1 MDTTT
6 DFFERIFSCEGWD
19 QLDTFDFV
27 FYDCILNMDVGNFKK
42 GDKIDA
48 ISVLFS
54 VSKIEFEAFIE
65 NENGPDEE
73 RIIYS
78 ATLIPCMIKDEA
90 GAC

>member
-6 DFFERIFSCEGWD
+6 DFFERMFSCEGWD

-27 FYDCILNMDVGNFKK
+27 FYDCTLNMDIGDFNK
-42 GDKIDA
+42 GEKIDS

-54 VSKIEFEAFIE
+54 VSKIEFATFIE

-73 RIIYS
+73 KIIYS
-78 ATLIPCMIKDEA
+78 ATLVPSMIERP
-90 GAC
+90 